1 MTCSLS
7 LEKCQFLPELIC
19 VTTWNW
25 STSLLQDS
33 CVSEL
38 PIFLLVPNQG
48 QDRDGICRSWGQHH
62 YETFDGIY
70 FFFPGTC
77 SYVLAQ
83 DCHSATPQYTVWV
96 RAYRSKLKWNI
107 QSAFNLHVCKS
118 VSLFFFLFTYCHVT
132 KTKWYLSALINQNTY
147 NQEIDNSSLW
157 WWLYNSMLHAN

>member
-1 MTCSLS
+1 MHDLLS
-7 LEKCQFLPELIC
+7 QFRKVSISAGINLCHHMKLILFII
-19 VTTWNW
+19 TRF
-25 STSLLQDS
+25 S
-33 CVSEL
+33 VSEL

-96 RAYRSKLKWNI
+96 RAYRSKLK
-107 QSAFNLHVCKS
+107 
-118 VSLFFFLFTYCHVT
+118 
-132 KTKWYLSALINQNTY
+132 
-147 NQEIDNSSLW
+147 
-157 WWLYNSMLHAN
+157 